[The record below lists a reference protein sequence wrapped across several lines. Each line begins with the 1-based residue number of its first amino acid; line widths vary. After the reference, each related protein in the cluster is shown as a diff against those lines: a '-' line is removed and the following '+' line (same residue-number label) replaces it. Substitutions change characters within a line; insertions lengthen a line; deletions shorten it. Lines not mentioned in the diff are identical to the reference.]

1 MKTNLITI
9 KKGFTLIELTIAM
22 GIGILTSTM
31 LLALFNQQATFLS
44 LYNQQ
49 NFLTTEAPMV
59 NLFVSRLVGKSDSYR
74 FFDSLNDANGG
85 VNGVVGPARFLS
97 LDYRKPDGTV
107 ETAILAFDVTAN
119 HRGLYYYTRGAIA
132 DPQWAISKRPAD
144 VQFTMD
150 RGILVMTVTGP
161 AGEIVTYSGS
171 TQS

>member
-1 MKTNLITI
+1 MKTHLLRK

-22 GIGILTSTM
+22 GIGILTSSM
-31 LLALFNQQATFLS
+31 LLGLFNQQATFLT

-74 FFDSLNDANGG
+74 FFNSLNDANNG
-85 VNGVVGPARFLS
+85 VNGVVGPARFVS
-97 LDYRKPDGTV
+97 LDYRQPDGTV
-107 ETAILAFDVTAN
+107 KTAILAFDVTVA
-119 HRGLYYYTRGAIA
+119 HRGLYYYTKGAIA

-150 RGILVMTVTGP
+150 RGIMVMTVTGP
-161 AGEIVTYSGS
+161 AGEVITYSGS